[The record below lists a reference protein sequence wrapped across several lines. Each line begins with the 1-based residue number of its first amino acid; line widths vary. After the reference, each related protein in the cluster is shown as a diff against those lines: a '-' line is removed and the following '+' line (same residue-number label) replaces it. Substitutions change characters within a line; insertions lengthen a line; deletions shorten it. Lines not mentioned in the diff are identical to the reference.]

1 MYLSLKKSIPHLLY
15 FVLLVSMIFS
25 FRAVSSITVGLL
37 LLTGIFIH
45 RSAKKSVFSD
55 KNRNIFLA
63 GCTLY
68 FLIQLVALLYT
79 DNMEEGWANVRIKSA
94 VVLVPLALYMVQ
106 PDTTQRAKIMQQFC
120 IVLFAAAL
128 YCLINALLLFR
139 TTGESS
145 VFFYHK
151 LASHINQHA
160 VYLSVLTI
168 TGIVFLL
175 ETLIKNKRFANSI
188 VPILLAI
195 WLSGFLVLL
204 SSKFVLAFYF
214 LYLVSFFFRLFNRS
228 EVKRVV
234 IAAIITICLA
244 SLIVVIKTRNPVRER
259 FADIIN
265 SDLSLIKRDS
275 FNQGVYFNGLQFRL
289 LQWRLV
295 GEILTTKKAWW
306 TGIGAGDAE
315 AILNQKFIELN
326 MYTGDPERSD
336 RGYLIYNT
344 HNQFLETILQTG
356 IIGLF
361 PVLLI
366 CFALTRIILRS
377 KDVQVIFSTCLILAW
392 LMIEA
397 VFETQYGIMIF
408 SILSIF
414 IAAGIGLPDR
424 VEKTSMK
431 SSSRKSTTVLF

>member
-1 MYLSLKKSIPHLLY
+1 MLY
-15 FVLLVSMIFS
+15 FLLLVSMVFS
-25 FRAVSSITVGLL
+25 FRAVTSITVGLM
-37 LLTGIFIH
+37 LLTGIFIN
-45 RSAKKSVFSD
+45 RSANRSVFAD
-55 KNRNIFLA
+55 KNLNIFLA

-79 DNMEEGWANVRIKSA
+79 DNMEEAWANVRIKSA
-94 VVLVPLALYMVQ
+94 IVLVPLALCLVQ
-106 PDTTQRAKIMQQFC
+106 PDSTQRTNIMQQFC
-120 IVLFAAAL
+120 TILFAAAL
-128 YCLINALLLFR
+128 YCLINALLLYR
-139 TTGESS
+139 TTGDSS
-145 VFFYHK
+145 AFFYHK

-168 TGIVFLL
+168 TGIVLLL
-175 ETLIKNKRFANSI
+175 ETLIKNKRFGNSV

-195 WLSGFLVLL
+195 WLSCFLVLL

-228 EVKRVV
+228 QVKRVV
-234 IAAIITICLA
+234 IAAIITICLG
-244 SLIVVIKTRNPVRER
+244 SLIFVITTKNPVRER

-265 SDLSLIKRDS
+265 SDLSLIRRDS
-275 FNQGVYFNGLQFRL
+275 FNQGLYFNGLQFRL

-306 TGIGAGDAE
+306 TGVGPGDAE
-315 AILNQKFIELN
+315 AILNQKFIEVN
-326 MYTGDPERSD
+326 MYTGNPERGD
-336 RGYLIYNT
+336 RGYLVYNT

-356 IIGLF
+356 IIGLL

-366 CFALTRIILRS
+366 CFALIRMILRS
-377 KDVQVIFSTCLILAW
+377 KDVLVIFSVCLALAW

-408 SILSIF
+408 SFLSIF
-414 IAAGIGLPDR
+414 IATGIGLPDR
-424 VEKTSMK
+424 VEKNFYEK
-431 SSSRKSTTVLF
+431 LL